1 MEKYKL
7 VILFYGKDGKIKR
20 TEKEMTCCGSY
31 FISDYLS
38 KVKGLYC
45 AICLIRKENN
55 WVYNG
60 EYIPRES
67 V

>member
-45 AICLIRKENN
+45 AICLIRKGGN

-60 EYIPRES
+60 EYIPSES

>member
-20 TEKEMTCCGSY
+20 EEKELGCCGSY
-31 FISDYLS
+31 FISDYLI